1 VNREPL
7 PFPPMEQGAHDMEN
21 EGEGRGQRRR
31 RHEDEER
38 LLIVEIAQL
47 VLDLARLWEDITRLA
62 RRIRIGSKAG
72 AKQ

>member
-1 VNREPL
+1 M
-7 PFPPMEQGAHDMEN
+7 PFAFLPMEQGADDMKN

-47 VLDLARLWEDITRLA
+47 VLDLARVWEDITRLA
-62 RRIRIGSKAG
+62 RRIGLGRKAG

>member
-1 VNREPL
+1 
-7 PFPPMEQGAHDMEN
+7 MED

-38 LLIVEIAQL
+38 LLIVEVAQF
-47 VLDLARLWEDITRLA
+47 VLDLARVWEDITRLA
-62 RRIRIGSKAG
+62 RRMGMGRKAG